1 MQTLTRSLR
10 QATAAATRRIVLA
23 NVVSEQSLPYNLTA
37 MDTPE
42 KCHEMW
48 QKYVAVQPD
57 HEPEKETLVVFLLNA
72 RLAPFAWHRVSL
84 GGASETSAHP
94 REILRPAIAANAHGF
109 VLMHNH
115 PSGDPT
121 PSRDDERVTRRLIEA
136 SAFMLVALLDHV
148 VIGTPAPGRTPYYSF
163 REAGLIP

>member
-10 QATAAATRRIVLA
+10 QSAAAATRRIVLA
-23 NVVSEQSLPYNLTA
+23 NVVSEQSLPYNLKA

-42 KCHEMW
+42 KCHELW
-48 QKYVAVQPD
+48 HSAVASQPD
-57 HEPEKETLVVFLLNA
+57 HEAEKETLIVFLLNV

-94 REILRPAIAANAHGF
+94 REILRPVIAANASSF

-121 PSRDDERVTRRLIEA
+121 PSRGDEMVTRN
-136 SAFMLVALLDHV
+136 LVKAAEIMQVTLLDHV
-148 VIGTPAPGRTPYYSF
+148 IVGSHSSGRLPYYSF
-163 REAGLIP
+163 REAGIIP